1 LAETKEAI
9 KIVADN
15 RKALHDYFI
24 LERYEAGMVLRGT
37 EIKAAREGKV
47 QLRDGYAEVLG
58 GEVWLMNAHI
68 SPYSHGNIFN
78 HEPMAK
84 RKLLLHKR
92 EIEKLS
98 NKTREKGLTLV
109 PLKMYLKNGLLKCE
123 LGVAKGKKHY
133 DKRAAEQAKDQ
144 EREARQMMNARNLRN
159 RTD

>member
-24 LERYEAGMVLRGT
+24 LERFEAGMVLRGT

-47 QLRDGYAEVLG
+47 QLRDGYAEILG

-92 EIEKLS
+92 EIEKLA

>member
-1 LAETKEAI
+1 LPETKDAI

-15 RKALHDYFI
+15 RKAFHDYFI
-24 LERYEAGMVLRGT
+24 LDRFEAGIVLRGT

-47 QLRDGYAEVLG
+47 QLRDGYAEILG

-92 EIEKLS
+92 EIAKLIG
-98 NKTREKGLTLV
+98 KTQEKGLTLI

-133 DKRAAEQAKDQ
+133 DKRAAEQAKSQ
-144 EREARQMMNARNLRN
+144 EKEARQMMNARNLRN
-159 RTD
+159 RTV

>member
-1 LAETKEAI
+1 MAETKEAI

-47 QLRDGYAEVLG
+47 QLRDGYAEILG